1 MNEQQA
7 KIVEVIQVTTPCP
20 PNTMGLDQ
28 VEYYTKEGR
37 NIGHEMPPHPPAG
50 QPTTQRMVAIPHSDY
65 VDLLSDR
72 EMLEWLVAESAYCVH
87 RGSGVGYAVIKTT
100 TGGLRQVGVEYQ
112 DWRKAIRSAME
123 ATANDI

>member
-37 NIGHEMPPHPPAG
+37 SIGHEMPPASPSGATNYSEDEKH
-50 QPTTQRMVAIPHSDY
+50 TLFI
-65 VDLLSDR
+65 L
-72 EMLEWLVAESAYCVH
+72 
-87 RGSGVGYAVIKTT
+87 RGFA
-100 TGGLRQVGVEYQ
+100 
-112 DWRKAIRSAME
+112 
-123 ATANDI
+123 